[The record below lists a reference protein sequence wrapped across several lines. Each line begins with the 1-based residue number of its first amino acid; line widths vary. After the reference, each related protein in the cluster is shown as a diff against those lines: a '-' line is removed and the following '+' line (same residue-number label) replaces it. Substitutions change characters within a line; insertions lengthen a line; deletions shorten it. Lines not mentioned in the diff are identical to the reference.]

1 MTGDW
6 QKFEYDFSVL
16 KNRIFFAVYSALF
29 IGMCYGFL
37 QSLPYWLSLAL
48 LSVLLPL
55 MSSSNLIPLLSL
67 PDLIGQSELEMFRSA
82 APPAGEAISGGEMT
96 EDGENDALR
105 CGLSG
110 QAG

>member
-1 MTGDW
+1 M
-6 QKFEYDFSVL
+6 V
-16 KNRIFFAVYSALF
+16 
-29 IGMCYGFL
+29 FL
-37 QSLPYWLSLAL
+37 QLLPYWLSLAL
-48 LSVLLPL
+48 
-55 MSSSNLIPLLSL
+55 MSDLIPLLSL

>member
-67 PDLIGQSELEMFRSA
+67 PDLIGQSELEMPRPA
-82 APPAGEAISGGEMT
+82 APGGEMT

>member
-1 MTGDW
+1 M
-6 QKFEYDFSVL
+6 F
-16 KNRIFFAVYSALF
+16 
-29 IGMCYGFL
+29 
-37 QSLPYWLSLAL
+37 PLAL
-48 LSVLLPL
+48 LSG
-55 MSSSNLIPLLSL
+55 LIPLVSL

>member
-1 MTGDW
+1 M
-6 QKFEYDFSVL
+6 V
-16 KNRIFFAVYSALF
+16 
-29 IGMCYGFL
+29 FL
-37 QSLPYWLSLAL
+37 QLLPYWLSLAL
-48 LSVLLPL
+48 LSDLLPL
-55 MSSSNLIPLLSL
+55 MSLSGLIPLVSL

-82 APPAGEAISGGEMT
+82 APGGEAISGGEMT